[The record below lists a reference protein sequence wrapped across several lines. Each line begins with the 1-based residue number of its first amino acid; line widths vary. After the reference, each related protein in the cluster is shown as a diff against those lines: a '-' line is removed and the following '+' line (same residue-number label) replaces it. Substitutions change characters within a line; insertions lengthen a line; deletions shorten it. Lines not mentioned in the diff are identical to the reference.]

1 MSPDEEQ
8 RSAALDFRALTQ
20 EERVEQ
26 RLRTLE
32 ERSQTSM
39 PPMTTEDAEK
49 FVGTL
54 IRRLNPYTN
63 IMHYPPGNPQQAE
76 RNAETLKSAQEM
88 ADRTDNAVIA
98 KLAQYQFEVDNRYGS
113 QNGGDYLSWEF
124 KGQPQVVKKAV
135 RIQFRHP
142 SKNGGW
148 ITDHLLIGF
157 AGSNGP

>member
-1 MSPDEEQ
+1 M
-8 RSAALDFRALTQ
+8 LDLALTQ

-32 ERSQTSM
+32 ERFRTLM
-39 PPMTTEDAEK
+39 PPMTTEDAERLL
-49 FVGTL
+49 GTL

-63 IMHYPPGNPQQAE
+63 VMHYPADNLQKEQNGKE
-76 RNAETLKSAQEM
+76 LKLKQE
-88 ADRTDNAVIA
+88 DEDKKNTAVIA
-98 KLAQYQFEVDNRYGS
+98 QLAQYQLEVDNRYGN

-124 KGQPQVVKKAV
+124 KGQPQIVKKAV

-142 SKNGGW
+142 AKDGGW